1 MKTIHEKLTD
11 VELEISNLMTYII
24 CEIHCSLNQCMEQLQ
39 VKIAEHRELQKE
51 LYIKDGIEKANI
63 YANFEG

>member
-1 MKTIHEKLTD
+1 MKSAHEKLSE
-11 VELEISNLMTYII
+11 VELEISNMLIFI
-24 CEIHCSLNQCMEQLQ
+24 NQCMERLP

-51 LYIKDGIEKANI
+51 IYVRDGIEKANI